1 MKDPETDLLVADLE
15 ELAPYDGWQFS
26 YEYPGFFCYSR
37 PDLPFNVF
45 FTPDWQEAETL
56 PVEVQDDEGYHHAEH
71 SITLPLP
78 RDGRTGQKLFDL
90 VRPTLDKLSKALAA
104 QTDEDHTR

>member
-1 MKDPETDLLVADLE
+1 MKDPETDRLVAELGDLG
-15 ELAPYDGWQFS
+15 PHDGWLFS

-56 PVEVQDDEGYHHAEH
+56 PIEVQDDEGYHHAEH
-71 SITLPLP
+71 STTVPLP
-78 RDGRTGQKLFDL
+78 RSERTGQKIFDL
-90 VRPTLDKLSKALAA
+90 VRPTLDKLIKVHAA
-104 QTDEDHTR
+104 QSPEEHT